1 MSDLASITILAIDRD
16 ENQALFD
23 WSRGLDWVRW
33 LLSDIRS
40 QIPPPTQA
48 QAQAQDPGNLEEEG
62 ALRHHWQAFAREV
75 FLPLIGP
82 ALSRGWLAAHHGRT
96 RELSQLAL
104 ELDQTLPPHL
114 SERSTQAAEL
124 LLLGTRHAAFQET
137 LGKHRA
143 AIQEGR
149 CPAHFAPVWAATGV
163 LFQLGLA
170 NICAEYLRLE
180 WSILTRHC
188 YDLAE
193 PSGADSIVELT
204 RQIVHGS
211 GHALR
216 LVEEPTDDDLR
227 KEG

>member
-40 QIPPPTQA
+40 QIPPPTQ
-48 QAQAQDPGNLEEEG
+48 DPGGLED
-62 ALRHHWQAFAREV
+62 AAAVLHHWQAFAREV

-82 ALSRGWLAAHHGRT
+82 ALSRCWLAAHHGRT

-124 LLLGTRHAAFQET
+124 LLRGTRHAAFQET

-143 AIQEGR
+143 AILEGR

-193 PSGADSIVELT
+193 PSGADSIVELA

-216 LVEEPTDDDLR
+216 MVEEPTDDDLR
-227 KEG
+227 REG